1 MGNARETT
9 ARLMAAVEA
18 AFDEH
23 EERTRAIL
31 ETTVD
36 GIITINELGL
46 IESFNSAAERLFG
59 YTAAEVIG
67 KNVNFLMPSPYHEAH
82 DGYLEHYRRT
92 GEKRII
98 GIGREV
104 SGLRKDGLIFPIELA
119 VSEVRFTNQRIFTG
133 VVRDITERKRLE
145 QELLRASRMELVGQL
160 ASGIAHEIGTP
171 LNIISGNAELLR
183 MELQE
188 RGESAEI
195 ASTIIEQIDRI
206 TGLVTQLLTF
216 AQAQEEPMASL
227 LLQAPLNHA
236 LRLLETRFRRE
247 EITVHVDIPM
257 DVPCVWGIANQ
268 LEQVFLNVLINAWHA
283 MPEGGAITIRAD
295 VSDADYVRLAFCDTG
310 LGLAVEDVQRV
321 FEPFYSTKGAQGT
334 GLGLAICRQIMDAH
348 RGAIYLS
355 SMPNAGTTVT
365 IELLRANATL

>member
-1 MGNARETT
+1 MENARQTT
-9 ARLMAAVEA
+9 SRLMAAVEA
-18 AFDEH
+18 AFNER

-36 GIITINELGL
+36 GIITINERGL

-67 KNVNFLMPSPYHEAH
+67 KNVNLLMPSPYHEEH

-98 GIGREV
+98 GIGRQV
-104 SGLRKDGLIFPIELA
+104 AGLRKDGLIFPIELA
-119 VSEVRFTNQRIFTG
+119 VSEVRFANQRLFTG
-133 VVRDITERKRLE
+133 VVRDISERKRME

-188 RGESAEI
+188 RGESAQI

-206 TGLVTQLLTF
+206 TGLITQLLTF
-216 AQAQEEPMASL
+216 ARAKEEPMISL
-227 LLQAPLNHA
+227 LVQDPLNHA

-247 EITVHVDIPM
+247 KITVHADIPV

-268 LEQVFLNVLINAWHA
+268 LEQVFLNVLVNAWHA
-283 MPEGGAITIRAD
+283 MPKGGALTIRAD

-310 LGLAVEDVQRV
+310 PGLAAEEAGRV
-321 FEPFYSTKGAQGT
+321 FESFYSTKGTQGT
-334 GLGLAICRQIMDAH
+334 GLGLTICRQIMEAH
-348 RGAIYLS
+348 RGAIYFH
-355 SMPNAGTTVT
+355 SMPGAGTTITV
-365 IELLRANATL
+365 ELLRANAAL